1 MNYFYLDNAATS
13 WPKPPEVIAAMQE
26 YLAHTGGN
34 PGRSGHALSIA
45 AARSIYTTRELVAEL
60 FHFSDP
66 LRIIFTANATT
77 AINIALFGLL
87 KSGDQVITTAIEH
100 NAVMRPLR
108 ELEQRGIRITIIPCS
123 NEGLIDLSYLHRQIT
138 NKTKLVIINHGS
150 NVIGTVQSLAEIS
163 QIVHQTTALFMVD
176 AAQTAGVFPIDMQ
189 KLDIDLLAFTGHKGL
204 YGPTGTGGLLIS
216 SRIDT
221 KSFNPLYYG
230 GTGSLS
236 ESEQQPEYLPDKFE
250 SGTLNGVGLA
260 GLAAGIRF
268 VLNQGIEYIHYHELN
283 LIQMLLDG
291 LSALPN
297 VKIYGPNRTTNR
309 IGVISFTIDNQSVS
323 DIGLKLE
330 EDYGI
335 LARVGLHCAPAAH
348 KTIGSFPKGTVRFAP
363 GIYTT
368 KEDIAAVIEAVRT
381 IAQ

>member
-1 MNYFYLDNAATS
+1 MNHIYLDNAATS

-26 YLAHTGGN
+26 FLNHDSGN
-34 PGRSGHALSIA
+34 PGRAGYALSIA
-45 AARSIYTTRELVAEL
+45 AARSIYTTRELIADL
-60 FHFSDP
+60 FHFPDP
-66 LRIIFTANATT
+66 LRVIFTANATG
-77 AINIALFGLL
+77 AINLALFGLL

-108 ELEQRGIRITIIPCS
+108 ELEQQGIQITIIPCS
-123 NEGLIDLSYLHRQIT
+123 LEGLIDLAELQRQIT

-150 NVIGTVQSLAEIS
+150 NVIGTVQPLAEIS
-163 QIVHQTTALFMVD
+163 QIVHQTNAFFMVD
-176 AAQTAGVFPIDMQ
+176 AAQTAGTFPIDMQ

-204 YGPTGTGGLLIS
+204 YGPTGTGGLIIS

-221 KSFNPLYYG
+221 KSVKPLYYG

-268 VLNQGIEYIHYHELN
+268 VLNQGIEYIHFHELN
-283 LIQMLLDG
+283 LIQMLIEG

-297 VKIYGPNRTTNR
+297 VKIYGMNRTANR
-309 IGVISFTIDNQSVS
+309 IGVISLTINNQSVS

-335 LARVGLHCAPAAH
+335 SARVGLHCAPVAH
-348 KTIGSFPKGTVRFAP
+348 KTIGTFPNGTVRFAP
-363 GIYTT
+363 SIYTT
-368 KEDIAAVIEAVRT
+368 KEDIVAAIEAIRT